1 MKNFVSKKSEKSYSE
16 ETDDCGKLFSETG
29 KTEVLN
35 DEKPISRDGD
45 FLVLEV
51 GNSAPIDTNNYLK
64 ILLSLII
71 ILSRLLVI
79 LQGRMSLW
87 ITQDGMRM

>member
-45 FLVLEV
+45 FLVLE
-51 GNSAPIDTNNYLK
+51 G
-64 ILLSLII
+64 
-71 ILSRLLVI
+71 
-79 LQGRMSLW
+79 
-87 ITQDGMRM
+87 